1 MSLPCEFAVR
11 SVVPAMRALVARKL
25 STVYSM
31 KQENIAFRLG
41 ITQSAVSQYMRNA
54 RGKAVKIDDIDEVQE
69 LVQILADGLA
79 SNSLSKRQIT
89 KRYCEACQVV
99 RQKKVLCNLHK
110 KLDPDYETEDCNA
123 CLP

>member
-25 STVYSM
+25 SIVYSM
-31 KQENIAFRLG
+31 KQADIAFRLG

-54 RGKAVKIDDIDEVQE
+54 RGRAIIIDGIDEVQD

-79 SNSLSKRQIT
+79 NDSLSKRQIT
-89 KRYCEACQVV
+89 QRYCEACQVV

-110 KLDPDYETEDCNA
+110 KLDPDYEIEDCNA

>member
-25 STVYSM
+25 SIVYSM
-31 KQENIAFRLG
+31 KQADIAFRLG

-54 RGKAVKIDDIDEVQE
+54 RGRAIIIDGIDEVQD

-89 KRYCEACQVV
+89 KRYCEACKVV

-110 KLDPDYETEDCNA
+110 KLDPDYEIEDCNA

>member
-54 RGKAVKIDDIDEVQE
+54 RGKAVKIDEIDEVQE

-79 SNSLSKRQIT
+79 NDSLSKRQIT
-89 KRYCEACQVV
+89 QRYCEACQVV
-99 RQKKVLCNLHK
+99 RKKKVLCNLHK
-110 KLDPDYETEDCNA
+110 KLDPDYEIEGCDA

>member
-79 SNSLSKRQIT
+79 NDSLSKRQIT
-89 KRYCEACQVV
+89 QRYCEACRVV
-99 RQKKVLCNLHK
+99 RKKKVLCNLHK
-110 KLDPDYETEDCNA
+110 KLDPDYEIEGCNA

>member
-25 STVYSM
+25 STVYQM
-31 KQENIAFRLG
+31 KQEDIAFLLG

-54 RGKAVKIDDIDEVQE
+54 RGKAIKIDGIDEVQD

-79 SNSLSKRQIT
+79 SDSLSKRQIT
-89 KRYCEACQVV
+89 RRYCEACQVV
-99 RQKKVLCNLHK
+99 RKKRILCSLHK
-110 KLDPDYETEDCNA
+110 RLNPDYKIEDCDA